1 MLQILHWILTQI
13 FSFPFFTEA
22 DPIVSKLRE
31 LGEQKE
37 TLTRICHELPGYNWL
52 EEKIRKSKSST
63 TSPNDPAIS
72 QASSSTTSTTATNS
86 ENIAEGGDSDNL
98 SLPKASSSPTEK
110 DSNAE

>member
-1 MLQILHWILTQI
+1 M
-13 FSFPFFTEA
+13 
-22 DPIVSKLRE
+22 
-31 LGEQKE
+31 
-37 TLTRICHELPGYNWL
+37 PGYNWL

>member
-1 MLQILHWILTQI
+1 MEDVVDFTLD
-13 FSFPFFTEA
+13 SNSNFPFFTEA

-110 DSNAE
+110 DSNTE